1 MMVQTAELSKDPA
14 FGSTLLDKSVIE
26 AFQKGIMAWSYRG
39 RPTWKC
45 PMDLA
50 IYSQILWDL
59 KPRTIVEFGSNR
71 GGSALW
77 MADQLSGFGL
87 ASFHIYSLDIAPV
100 TDLQD
105 PRITFGHCDVADPA
119 AYIGLADLIHL
130 PKPLLVIDDASHQ
143 ASHVLNVLR
152 FVDQAMQPGDYL
164 IVEDGILDHL
174 GWSDDYGGG
183 PLKALTT
190 FLAETGDRYQID
202 RARCDTF
209 GHNVTWNPEGYLR
222 RV

>member
-1 MMVQTAELSKDPA
+1 MMVQTAELSKHLA
-14 FGSTLLDKSVIE
+14 FGSTLLDNSVIE

-105 PRITFGHCDVADPA
+105 PRITFGQFDVADPA